1 MIVYVLDAKIINI
14 YNGIGKDVIIVNNQ
28 ELNKEFATRRV
39 ICSKTLEVTETG
51 VMDISI
57 GGIKYTGLKNSNK
70 IHPFEGYDKYDVI
83 IVTQE
88 YARAARNQSM
98 FNEDTLLM
106 DYVDRL
112 YYLNNCNFI
121 SDLEEEDSALEVREL
136 NKVIN
141 SNGFYYYTQQIE
153 KGGKLSLVAMLQ
165 CLQAYKDKYSTL
177 DKVVRCYVAEFE
189 QKVQDVIM
197 ERIEKLRNNN
207 F

>member
-1 MIVYVLDAKIINI
+1 MIVYGLDAKIINI

-51 VMDISI
+51 VTDISI
-57 GGIKYTGLKNSNK
+57 GGVKYTGVKNRDK
-70 IHPFEGYDKYDVI
+70 IHTFEGYDNYDVI

-88 YARAARNQSM
+88 YARAVRNQSM
-98 FNEDTLLM
+98 FKEDTLLM

-112 YYLNNCNFI
+112 YYLSNCHFI

-141 SNGFYYYTQQIE
+141 SNGFYYYTRQIE
-153 KGGKLSLVAMLQ
+153 EGGKVSLVAMLQ
-165 CLQAYKDKYSTL
+165 CLQAYKDKYSAL
-177 DKVVRCYVAEFE
+177 DKVVRCYVTEFE
-189 QKVQDVIM
+189 QKAQELIM
-197 ERIEKLRNNN
+197 ERMEKSINN
-207 F
+207 

>member
-1 MIVYVLDAKIINI
+1 MIVYGLDAKIINI

-51 VMDISI
+51 VTDISI
-57 GGIKYTGLKNSNK
+57 GGVKYTEVKNREK
-70 IHPFEGYDKYDVI
+70 IHPFEGYDNYDVI

-88 YARAARNQSM
+88 YAGAARNQSM
-98 FNEDTLLM
+98 FKEDTLLM

-112 YYLNNCNFI
+112 YYLSNCHFI

-141 SNGFYYYTQQIE
+141 SNGFYYYTRQIE
-153 KGGKLSLVAMLQ
+153 EGGKVSLVAMLQ
-165 CLQAYKDKYSTL
+165 CLQAYKDKYSAL
-177 DKVVRCYVAEFE
+177 DKVVRCYVTEFE
-189 QKVQDVIM
+189 QKAQELIM
-197 ERIEKLRNNN
+197 ERMEKSINN
-207 F
+207 

>member
-1 MIVYVLDAKIINI
+1 MIVYGLDAKIINI

-51 VMDISI
+51 VTDISI
-57 GGIKYTGLKNSNK
+57 GGVKYTEVKNREK
-70 IHPFEGYDKYDVI
+70 IHPFEGYDNYDVI

-88 YARAARNQSM
+88 YARAVRNQSM
-98 FNEDTLLM
+98 FKEDTLLM

-112 YYLNNCNFI
+112 YYLSNCHFI

-141 SNGFYYYTQQIE
+141 SNGFYYYTRQIE
-153 KGGKLSLVAMLQ
+153 EGGKVSLVAMLQ
-165 CLQAYKDKYSTL
+165 CLQAYKDKYSAL
-177 DKVVRCYVAEFE
+177 DKVVRCYVTEFE
-189 QKVQDVIM
+189 QKAQELIM
-197 ERIEKLRNNN
+197 ERMEKSINN
-207 F
+207 

>member
-1 MIVYVLDAKIINI
+1 MIVYGLDAKIINI

-51 VMDISI
+51 VTDISI
-57 GGIKYTGLKNSNK
+57 GGVKYTEVKNREK
-70 IHPFEGYDKYDVI
+70 IHPFEGYDNYDVI

-88 YARAARNQSM
+88 YAGAARNQSM
-98 FNEDTLLM
+98 FKEDTLLM

-112 YYLNNCNFI
+112 YYLSNCHFI
-121 SDLEEEDSALEVREL
+121 SDFEEEDSALEVSKL
-136 NKVIN
+136 SKVMK
-141 SNGFYYYTQQIE
+141 SNGFYYYTRQIE
-153 KGGKLSLVAMLQ
+153 EGGKVSLVAMLQ
-165 CLQAYKDKYSTL
+165 CLQAYMDKYSTL

-197 ERIEKLRNNN
+197 ERIEKSINN
-207 F
+207 